1 MASHPFPPTACDGF
15 TESQNSWGWRE
26 LWRSPSPAPAKAG
39 RVQAALGCLQRGQLS
54 LGACSR
60 AVPLPRNEILLH
72 VEVEL
77 AVFSLRAC
85 EAEQSPARA
94 VWVSVWGEA
103 AAGPVGRPSH
113 PVPSLQKHSSEW
125 KPEIRLPSGSDH
137 VMLKA
142 LDWNADYEVYVIAEN
157 QQGKSKPAH
166 YAFRTS
172 AQPTVIPGTAAPPL
186 PRTPLPINATEP
198 PLMCPSNPDSSLA

>member
-1 MASHPFPPTACDGF
+1 M
-15 TESQNSWGWRE
+15 
-26 LWRSPSPAPAKAG
+26 
-39 RVQAALGCLQRGQLS
+39 
-54 LGACSR
+54 
-60 AVPLPRNEILLH
+60 
-72 VEVEL
+72 
-77 AVFSLRAC
+77 
-85 EAEQSPARA
+85 
-94 VWVSVWGEA
+94 WGEA
-103 AAGPVGRPSH
+103 AAGPAGRPSH

-186 PRTPLPINATEP
+186 PWTPLPINATEP